1 MKIDFLTH
9 AFQIKYSQILI
20 ISSVLL
26 LSSCQKNKKPQQAS
40 NQWSQVN
47 SWSFNGKLAIN
58 DGENNGSG
66 RIKWLV
72 TNNYTKAQFKAPLG
86 QGSWDIQE
94 NQNSATLMSSTNGET
109 TAENAQLLISNEL
122 GWFFPWDKIGF
133 WFRGHSSN
141 SEIKTI
147 THEFE
152 SITDGDW
159 QITYTKWQQTPMGLL
174 PKKIKASKPPYS
186 VKLVIYKWNFE

>member
-1 MKIDFLTH
+1 MKIDYLSQAFKNSYLLFLV
-9 AFQIKYSQILI
+9 I
-20 ISSVLL
+20 ISVLL
-26 LSSCQKNKKPQQAS
+26 LSSCQKNKKPHQAK
-40 NQWSQVN
+40 NQWSQVK

-58 DGENNGSG
+58 DGKNNGSG

-72 TNNYTKAQFKAPLG
+72 TNNNTKAQFKAPLG

-94 NQNSATLMSSTNGET
+94 NQNSATLMSSTNGKT
-109 TAENAQLLISNEL
+109 TAENAQILISKEL
-122 GWFFPWDKIGF
+122 GWHFPWDKLKY
-133 WFRGHSSN
+133 WFRGHQSE
-141 SEIKTI
+141 SEIETI
-147 THEFE
+147 HQKIE